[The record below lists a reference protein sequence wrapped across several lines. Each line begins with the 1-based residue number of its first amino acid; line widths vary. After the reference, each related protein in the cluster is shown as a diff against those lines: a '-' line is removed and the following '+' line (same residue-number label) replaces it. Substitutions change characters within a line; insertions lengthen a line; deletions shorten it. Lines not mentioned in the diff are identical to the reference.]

1 MARQIP
7 DDTVDRE
14 QFRKDVGKRIAKRRT
29 ELNLTQEELAE
40 KSSLT
45 QQQISYAERGEKGLR
60 NENLLKVA
68 QALNVSTDY
77 LMTGNYAETDL
88 GIMLS
93 EVSDEIKDLN
103 LEERILLCKS
113 ISLYVQAIKV
123 NHHSV

>member
-1 MARQIP
+1 M
-7 DDTVDRE
+7 
-14 QFRKDVGKRIAKRRT
+14 
-29 ELNLTQEELAE
+29 
-40 KSSLT
+40 
-45 QQQISYAERGEKGLR
+45 
-60 NENLLKVA
+60 
-68 QALNVSTDY
+68 STDY

-93 EVSDEIKDLN
+93 EVSEEIKDLN

>member
-45 QQQISYAERGEKGLR
+45 QQQISYAERGEIGLR

-88 GIMLS
+88 GIMVS
-93 EVSDEIKDLN
+93 EVSEEIKDLN

>member
-7 DDTVDRE
+7 DDAVDRE
-14 QFRKDVGKRIAKRRT
+14 QFRIDVGNRIAQRRT

-40 KSSLT
+40 RASLT

-68 QALNVSTDY
+68 QALNVSTDF
-77 LMTGNYAETDL
+77 LLTGN
-88 GIMLS
+88 LS
-93 EVSDEIKDLN
+93 EADLSIILSEISEEIKGLN

-113 ISLYVQAIKV
+113 ISIFVQAIKL
-123 NHHSV
+123 NSTSQ